1 MSARLLGHQPQHL
14 LERVGGVE
22 RQRGVREEGRQL
34 TRQPRLAAFEQGDCR
49 ASAHPRR
56 GVVDDGDTPR
66 PESVVAL
73 RFRLH

>member
-1 MSARLLGHQPQHL
+1 VGHAAVGSYELARLLGHQPQHL
-14 LERVGGVE
+14 L
-22 RQRGVREEGRQL
+22 EEGRQL

-56 GVVDDGDTPR
+56 AVVDDGDTPR
-66 PESVVAL
+66 PESVVAF